1 MAGRRGEAGDV
12 RIAVAGHICLDIIP
26 AMRSQAGRS
35 RDSLAAGKLYV
46 VGPAVVSTGGTVAN
60 VGIALHRLGM
70 SVRLLGKVGDDLFG
84 RAILDVLSGHGQNL
98 ANGMIVSRGATSS
111 YSVVISPPGVD
122 RTFLHCPGANDT
134 FRAADLSDKSLA
146 GCRLLHFGYPPLMK
160 RMYADGGSEL
170 VRLLRR
176 AKRLGLTTT
185 LDMAM
190 PDPDSPAGRCNW
202 RAILAGVLPYVDFF
216 LPSLEETVGML
227 RCKPPGNSL
236 DGDYLAKIADQLL
249 GWGVAGVVLKLG
261 ADGLYLKTAAD
272 PARLAACGAIGL
284 DSDVWTGREMLAP
297 CFRVQV
303 AGTTGAGDC
312 SIAGFLAGL
321 AKGLP
326 PPQALTAGVAVGAC
340 NVECHDASSGI
351 ISWNRVQR
359 RIRSGWKRLPTR
371 SRLVGWRQN
380 RRDGVWLASLD
391 PGC

>member
-1 MAGRRGEAGDV
+1 MAARRIGAGKG

-26 AMRSQAGRS
+26 TMQDLPSGS
-35 RDSLAAGKLYV
+35 RASLAAGKLYV

-60 VGIALHRLGM
+60 VGIALHRLGLP
-70 SVRLLGKVGDDLFG
+70 VRLLGKVGDDLFG
-84 RAILDVLSGHGQNL
+84 RAILDVLSGHGRNL
-98 ANGMIVSRGATSS
+98 ADDMIVSRGATSS

-160 RMYADGGSEL
+160 RMYADGGREL
-170 VRLLRR
+170 QRLLRR
-176 AKRLGLTTT
+176 VKGLGLTTT

-190 PDPDSPAGRCNW
+190 PDPDSPAGRCDW

-216 LPSLEETVGML
+216 LPSLEETVQML
-227 RCKPPGNSL
+227 RCKPPGDVL
-236 DGDYLAKIADQLL
+236 DGDFLAKVADELL

-261 ADGLYLKTAAD
+261 AAGLYLKTASD
-272 PARLAACGAIGL
+272 QVRLAACGAIGL
-284 DSDVWTGREMLAP
+284 DSVVWTGREMLAP

-312 SIAGFLAGL
+312 TIAGFLAGL

-326 PPQALTAGVAVGAC
+326 PPQALTAAVAVGAC
-340 NVECHDASSGI
+340 NVERHDASSGI
-351 ISWNRVQR
+351 ISWRQVQR
-359 RIRSGWKRLPTR
+359 RISAGWKRLPTR
-371 SRLVGWRQN
+371 SSLEDWRQD
-380 RRDGVWLASLD
+380 RREGVWLASGD
-391 PGC
+391 PGR